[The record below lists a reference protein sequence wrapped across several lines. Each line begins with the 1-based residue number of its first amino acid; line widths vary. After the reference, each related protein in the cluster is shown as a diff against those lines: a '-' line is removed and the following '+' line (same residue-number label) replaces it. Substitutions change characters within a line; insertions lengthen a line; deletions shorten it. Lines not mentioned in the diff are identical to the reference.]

1 MFGSLSII
9 TSEESMKRKKYQAL
23 KIISAVLVVG
33 CFSLA
38 LWRFWGGFLDV
49 FASLTVKSAGL
60 YLSNTPFL
68 LSSDGKDEAEKTTKP
83 KTTENGE
90 KETEAKTRKGTEEE
104 KTETVLKTDSFTKT
118 PADIEKLMKE
128 AAEKAKKEKKD
139 GKISEWTYTNEGVT
153 DSFGVVKV
161 KNVNKTQID
170 IESLLQKKAD
180 LSVSKKKPSVL
191 IFHTHTSETYQ
202 LVDRSWYPTG
212 NVTRSSD
219 SSRNM
224 VRVGKAICEQLEKNG
239 YSYIHDTDIYDGK
252 YTGAYYRSYDAA
264 VEYLKKN
271 PSIQVVLD
279 IHRDAIERTDGTK
292 IRPVATVNGKKAAQ
306 VMIISG
312 CQEEGNGVENL
323 PDWRENLV
331 FALQLQKKLE
341 ENFGGLMRP
350 VYFCPRE
357 YNMNLTH
364 CSLLI
369 EVGSDSNTLEEAEYA
384 GRCIGSALSKLLDDY
399 LEK

>member
-1 MFGSLSII
+1 
-9 TSEESMKRKKYQAL
+9 MKKKKYQAL
-23 KIISAVLVVG
+23 KIISAILVVV

-38 LWRFWGGFLDV
+38 LWRFWGGFLNV

-68 LSSDGKDEAEKTTKP
+68 LLTDEAERGEEKP
-83 KTTENGE
+83 KKKAENEE
-90 KETEAKTRKGTEEE
+90 KKTKAQKGTTEE
-104 KTETVLKTDSFTKT
+104 KTEAVLKSDSFTKT
-118 PADIEKLMKE
+118 PSDIEKLMKE
-128 AAEKAKKEKKD
+128 ASKKAEKEKKD

-170 IESLLQKKAD
+170 IADLLQKKAD
-180 LSVSKKKPSVL
+180 LSVNKKKPSVL

-202 LVDRSWYPTG
+202 LVDRSWYPTN
-212 NVTRSSD
+212 NVTRSGD

-239 YSYIHDTDIYDGK
+239 YSYIHDTDIYDEK

-292 IRPVATVNGKKAAQ
+292 IRPVATINGKKAAQ